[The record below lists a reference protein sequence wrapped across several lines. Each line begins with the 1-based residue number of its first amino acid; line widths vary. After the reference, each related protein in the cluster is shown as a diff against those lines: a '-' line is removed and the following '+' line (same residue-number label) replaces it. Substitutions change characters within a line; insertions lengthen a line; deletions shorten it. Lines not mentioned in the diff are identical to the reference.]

1 MGLNITLCAT
11 STLPCSCI
19 SGVSVKFQA
28 CHWPFPVSLRTWRC
42 WCCCWGRMLDEKIGA
57 GLTAHWSHPPAT
69 PNWAGGRHWIST
81 SHWPP
86 YSGTRDIWDSSMNQG
101 FLLKANFFCV
111 HNMSSFMHLL
121 VEKKL
126 LKAHIYSWIWPH
138 YVSVAAVGLI
148 FASCGPTEHC
158 VTEESSKSLKLWKS
172 LAEVSAECCTI
183 S

>member
-121 VEKKL
+121 VEKTLEGSHIL
-126 LKAHIYSWIWPH
+126 LNLTS
-138 YVSVAAVGLI
+138 LC
-148 FASCGPTEHC
+148 FCGSHWTNICQLRANWTLCHWGIIQIP
-158 VTEESSKSLKLWKS
+158 
-172 LAEVSAECCTI
+172 
-183 S
+183 